1 METAIILPNDGYL
14 RGCLPRDLFKSLLDE
29 ALTSKNHPTRETGV
43 VDING
48 DQTISGDIA
57 YFYSQDFNVFFGGVG
72 FLLFLKTIF

>member
-29 ALTSKNHPTRETGV
+29 ALTSRNHLTRETGV

-48 DQTISGDIA
+48 DQTCPHYDVSEEMSQKLMHVIENLVIIS
-57 YFYSQDFNVFFGGVG
+57 
-72 FLLFLKTIF
+72 L